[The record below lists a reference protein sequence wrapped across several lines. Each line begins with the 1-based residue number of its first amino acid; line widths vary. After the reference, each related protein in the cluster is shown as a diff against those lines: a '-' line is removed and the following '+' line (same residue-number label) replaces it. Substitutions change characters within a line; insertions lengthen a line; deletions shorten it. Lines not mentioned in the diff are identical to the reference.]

1 MGLVVVWYAKASQT
15 ALCTHKPPKLSF
27 SGVLLWADQ
36 RLHGLLLSV
45 ITAKASHAGKQE
57 K

>member
-1 MGLVVVWYAKASQT
+1 MSLIVVWYAKASQT

-27 SGVLLWADQ
+27 SGVLLWAEQ
-36 RLHGLLLSV
+36 RLHGLLFSV
-45 ITAKASHAGKQE
+45 MTAKASHAGKQE

>member
-1 MGLVVVWYAKASQT
+1 MVGQSQPNSAVHAQT
-15 ALCTHKPPKLSF
+15 PEAEL

-45 ITAKASHAGKQE
+45 MTAKASHAGKQE

>member
-36 RLHGLLLSV
+36 RLHGLLLPVMTGKVSY
-45 ITAKASHAGKQE
+45 AGKQE

>member
-36 RLHGLLLSV
+36 RLHGLLLPIMTGKVSY
-45 ITAKASHAGKQE
+45 AGKQE

>member
-45 ITAKASHAGKQE
+45 MTAKASHTGKQE

>member
-1 MGLVVVWYAKASQT
+1 MSLIVVWYAKASRT

-27 SGVLLWADQ
+27 GGLLWADQ
-36 RLHGLLLSV
+36 HLHGLLLPVMTGKVSY
-45 ITAKASHAGKQE
+45 AGKQE